1 MRKYGMCV
9 FSPYVHSQIKPE
21 QAWMRLNKSEQVW
34 ASMNTSEQVW
44 TSMIKIEQVWTRL
57 YKTEYVYQQDLHLIY
72 EEWMYFHHIV
82 EQVWTRLN
90 KIEHVLKRTTV
101 RWSVVNWVNR
111 VADWTLNCSGFA
123 AGSKGP
129 KLCWS
134 RLHYGQKLQILSK
147 NCKTRF
153 FLSPTVASDFMTWRA
168 LGLLEI
174 TARAFV

>member
-1 MRKYGMCV
+1 MYSNLISEVYFHHTYLR
-9 FSPYVHSQIKPE
+9 SSLNKPE
-21 QAWMRLNKSEQVW
+21 WDWTSLNKYDQDWTRLNK
-34 ASMNTSEQVW
+34 
-44 TSMIKIEQVWTRL
+44 
-57 YKTEYVYQQDLHLIY
+57 TELVYQQYLHLIY

-82 EQVWTRLN
+82 EQVWKRLN

-101 RWSVVNWVNR
+101 WWSVVNWVNR

-134 RLHYGQKLQILSK
+134 RLHYGQKLKILSK
-147 NCKTRF
+147 NCETRF
-153 FLSPTVASDFMTWRA
+153 FYPLQLPPTLSMTWRA

-174 TARAFV
+174 TARAFM

>member
-1 MRKYGMCV
+1 MYSILISEVCV
-9 FSPYVHSQIKPE
+9 YFHHNILD
-21 QAWMRLNKSEQVW
+21 QAWTSLNKFEQVWSRLNKYEH
-34 ASMNTSEQVW
+34 
-44 TSMIKIEQVWTRL
+44 VWTRL
-57 YKTEYVYQQDLHLIY
+57 NKTEHVYQQYLHLIY

-82 EQVWTRLN
+82 EQVWARLN

-101 RWSVVNWVNR
+101 WWSVVNWVNR

-174 TARAFV
+174 TAWFFV

>member
-1 MRKYGMCV
+1 MYFHHTYLR
-9 FSPYVHSQIKPE
+9 SSLNKPE
-21 QAWMRLNKSEQVW
+21 WDWISLNKSEQVW
-34 ASMNTSEQVW
+34 SRLNKYEYIW
-44 TSMIKIEQVWTRL
+44 TSL
-57 YKTEYVYQQDLHLIY
+57 NKTVYQQYLHLIH
-72 EEWMYFHHIV
+72 EEWMYSHHIV
-82 EQVWTRLN
+82 EQVWARLN

-101 RWSVVNWVNR
+101 WWSVVNWVNR